1 MEIKVFSQAYNNNT
15 NIINLT
21 NTNSGIFCRKV
32 LEKYENEILD
42 NVDGCIFKISYLEP
56 ITNWKFTDF
65 VSCVEFTASDY
76 TAYISDNIYRNM
88 CSMELD
94 YLEKVTIELYN
105 PPQANSI
112 TFRLSDELLDIIP
125 DLKSTL
131 EELLINNYKFIKL
144 GQYIELLN
152 YKIMVSDLQPDT
164 VCMIN
169 NTDVEV
175 DFEIITKINKIN
187 NTSFIADLIPE
198 NEIPINNQEISNINN
213 DNLNNTLDNENET
226 PILSIEELRLKRLE
240 ALSK

>member
-1 MEIKVFSQAYNNNT
+1 
-15 NIINLT
+15 
-21 NTNSGIFCRKV
+21 
-32 LEKYENEILD
+32 
-42 NVDGCIFKISYLEP
+42 
-56 ITNWKFTDF
+56 
-65 VSCVEFTASDY
+65 
-76 TAYISDNIYRNM
+76 M

-226 PILSIEELRLKRLE
+226 PMLSIEELRLKRLE